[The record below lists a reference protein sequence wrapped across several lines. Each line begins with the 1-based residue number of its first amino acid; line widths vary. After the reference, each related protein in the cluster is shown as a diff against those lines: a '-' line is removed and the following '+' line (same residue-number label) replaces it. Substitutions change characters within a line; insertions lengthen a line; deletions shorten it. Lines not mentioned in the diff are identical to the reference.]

1 MKVRAIAP
9 LAIGTFSIGTDN
21 FIVAGILLSMSRDLG
36 VSLAVA
42 GLQVTVFSL
51 VYALGSPILAALTQ
65 RFERKTMLVASMA
78 LFAAANVLCALSP
91 SFAVLLAGRV
101 VAAGAAAIYGPIASS
116 SAALQVEPEYR
127 GRAISI
133 VTGGLTVSIV
143 VGVPLG
149 VLIGNLSSWRGA
161 LWFVAALAA
170 AAAAA
175 IATNVRRIPG
185 VPAGPSVADRFRPVL
200 RPAIGVTLLQS
211 ALLVGSTFIVFTY
224 LGELVDRM
232 HVPANL
238 HGVFNIST
246 LLVVYGVCALAG
258 TLFGGRSTDR
268 VGSNTTIR
276 RTAIVLVLAFAALS
290 PITWTLS
297 GVPGFLGLLVVA
309 GTWAFSG
316 WGLSPAQFSRLAQI
330 SPQHMHLTFALN
342 NSFIYLGAALGASTG
357 SLVMANFGSGA
368 LGLFAT
374 AGELLGLSL
383 VLLAIARPHL
393 GTGTPAATAEP
404 QPAN

>member
-21 FIVAGILLSMSRDLG
+21 FIVAGILLSMSQDLG

-51 VYALGSPILAALTQ
+51 VYALGSPIIAALTQ
-65 RFERKTMLVASMA
+65 KFERKTLLVGSMV
-78 LFAAANVLCALSP
+78 LFAAANVLCALAP
-91 SFAVLLAGRV
+91 GFGILLAGRV
-101 VAAGAAAIYGPIASS
+101 IAAGAAAIYGPIASS
-116 SAALQVEPEYR
+116 TAAQQVEPEYR

-149 VLIGNLSSWRGA
+149 VVIGDLSSWRGA

-170 AAAAA
+170 AAAVA
-175 IATNVRRIPG
+175 IAANVQRVAG
-185 VPAGPSVADRFRPVL
+185 MAGGPSVAERFRPVL
-200 RPAIGVTLLQS
+200 TPAIGFTLLQS
-211 ALLVGSTFIVFTY
+211 TLLVGSTFIVFTY
-224 LGELVDRM
+224 LGELVDKMRI
-232 HVPANL
+232 PAHL
-238 HGVFNIST
+238 HGVFNVST

-268 VGSNTTIR
+268 IGSNATIKR
-276 RTAIVLVLAFAALS
+276 AAIILVVAFGALS
-290 PITWTLS
+290 PILWTLS
-297 GVPGFLGLLVVA
+297 GVAGFLGLLAVA

-316 WGLSPAQFSRLAQI
+316 WGFSPAQFSRLAQI
-330 SPQHMHLTFALN
+330 SPRHMHLTFALN
-342 NSFIYLGAALGASTG
+342 NSAIYLGAALGASTG
-357 SLVMANFGSGA
+357 SFVVANIGSDA

-374 AGELLGLSL
+374 AGELLGLAL
-383 VLLAIARPHL
+383 VLLAIARPRL
-393 GTGTPAATAEP
+393 GVAAVPAAL
-404 QPAN
+404 PAN